1 MIKSMTGYGK
11 GQTAVDGLT
20 VTVEVRSVN
29 HRYGDVSVKAPRGL
43 LASELEIKK
52 RVAERLKRGKIDVFI
67 TQETAAG
74 NSALPTLNLPLAE
87 AYMQLF
93 EKLARDFPLTGG
105 VPLELLAGQ
114 RDVVLLQEGGV
125 AEDALAGAVEL
136 ALTAAL
142 DMLEKMR
149 LAEGAATLADFEQRL
164 ATVEELLGQ
173 IESRAPQV
181 PLEWQQRLKE
191 RLARYAQE
199 IEIDPQRLAQELAV
213 YADRCDI
220 SEELTRF
227 RSHLQ
232 QFRTLFVAAEPVGR
246 QLDFLVQELNR
257 EANTMGSKSNDAE
270 LTRSVVTL
278 KSELEKIR
286 EQVQNVE

>member
-11 GQTAVDGLT
+11 GQTCVDGLT

-29 HRYGDVSVKAPRGL
+29 HRYGDVSVKAPRAL

-74 NSALPTLNLPLAE
+74 TSALPALNLPLAE

-93 EKLARDFPLTGG
+93 EKLARDFPVTGG

-125 AEDALAGAVEL
+125 AEEVLAGAVEL
-136 ALTAAL
+136 ALAMAL

-173 IESRAPQV
+173 IETRAPQV
-181 PLEWQQRLKE
+181 PLEWQQRLRE

-232 QFRTLFVAAEPVGR
+232 QFRTLFVTAEPVGR

>member
-11 GQTAVDGLT
+11 GQSSIDGVT

-52 RVAERLKRGKIDVFI
+52 QVGERLKRGKIDVFVS
-67 TQETAAG
+67 QETAAG
-74 NSALPTLNLPLAE
+74 SSALPALNLPLAA
-87 AYMQLF
+87 AYMQVF
-93 EKLARDFPLTGG
+93 ESLAATFPVSGG
-105 VPLELLAGQ
+105 VPLELLAAQ

-125 AEDALAGAVEL
+125 PEETLLKAVAAALAS
-136 ALTAAL
+136 AL
-142 DMLEKMR
+142 DKLEKMR
-149 LAEGAATLADFEQRL
+149 LTEGAATLADFEQRL
-164 ATVEELLGQ
+164 GTVEELLGQ
-173 IESRAPQV
+173 VETRAPQV
-181 PLEWQQRLKE
+181 PIEWRQRLQE
-191 RLARYAQE
+191 RLARYGQE
-199 IEIDPQRLAQELAV
+199 IEVDPQRLAQELAV
-213 YADRCDI
+213 FADRCDI

-232 QFRTLFVAAEPVGR
+232 QFRTLFGSDEPVGR

-270 LTRSVVTL
+270 LTRVVVSL

>member
-11 GQTAVDGLT
+11 GQTSVDGLT

-29 HRYGDVSVKAPRGL
+29 HRYGDVSIKAPRGL

-74 NSALPTLNLPLAE
+74 TSALPSLNLPLAE
-87 AYMQLF
+87 AYMQLY
-93 EKLARDFPLTGG
+93 EKLARDFPVTGG
-105 VPLELLAGQ
+105 VPLALLAGQ

-125 AEDALAGAVEL
+125 TEEALAAAVEVAL
-136 ALTAAL
+136 AAAL

-149 LAEGAATLADFEQRL
+149 RTEGAATLADFEQRL
-164 ATVEELLGQ
+164 TTVEELLGQ
-173 IESRAPQV
+173 VELRAPQV

-227 RSHLQ
+227 RSHLH
-232 QFRTLFVAAEPVGR
+232 QFRTLFAVAEPVGR

>member
-11 GQTAVDGLT
+11 GQSSIDGVT

-52 RVAERLKRGKIDVFI
+52 QVGERLKRGKIDVFM

-74 NSALPTLNLPLAE
+74 SSALPALNLPLAA
-87 AYMQLF
+87 AYMQVF
-93 EKLARDFPLTGG
+93 ENLAATFPTSGG
-105 VPLELLAGQ
+105 VPLELLAAQ

-125 AEDALAGAVEL
+125 PEETLLKAVEAALAS
-136 ALTAAL
+136 AL
-142 DMLEKMR
+142 DKLEKMR
-149 LAEGAATLADFEQRL
+149 LTEGAATLADFEQRL

-173 IESRAPQV
+173 VETRAPQV
-181 PLEWQQRLKE
+181 PIEWRQRLQE
-191 RLARYAQE
+191 RLARYGQE
-199 IEIDPQRLAQELAV
+199 IEVDPQRLAQELAV
-213 YADRCDI
+213 FADRCDI

-232 QFRTLFVAAEPVGR
+232 QFRTLFGSDEPVGR

-270 LTRSVVTL
+270 LTRVVVSL